1 MHSAFR
7 FALLA
12 SSALLLSACAT
23 QGSDIGNALAG
34 QSFTWDASSVAQA
47 EQTPSL
53 AFSEDGRVSGVSGCN
68 RVMGSFTVEDG
79 KFTFSKMGTTMM
91 MCSPDSM
98 EVEQVFLENLGKT
111 QGASLT
117 EEGILVLTDASGAE
131 LMRLTPAK

>member
-34 QSFTWDASSVAQA
+34 HSFTWDASAVAQA
-47 EQTPSL
+47 EPAPSL
-53 AFSEDGRVSGVSGCN
+53 AFAEDGRVSGVSGCN

-98 EVEQVFLENLGKT
+98 KVEQVFLENLGKT

-117 EEGILVLTDASGAE
+117 EEGVLVLTDASGAE

>member
-7 FALLA
+7 FALVA

-23 QGSDIGNALAG
+23 WGSDIGDALSG
-34 QSFTWDASSVAQA
+34 RTFEWDASAVAPA
-47 EQTPSL
+47 EKTPSL
-53 AFSEDGRVSGVSGCN
+53 TFSEEGRVSGVSGCN
-68 RVMGSFTVEDG
+68 RVMGSFKVEDG
-79 KFTFSKMGTTMM
+79 KFTFSQMGTTMM

-98 EVEQVFLENLGKT
+98 KVERVFLENLGKT

-117 EEGILVLTDASGAE
+117 EEGVLVLTDASGAE